1 MTTIVESRQVR
12 RARERAEAKAKA
24 KAQTTKAKPS
34 LKLDLNSINSINE
47 QIVTDLQDPKF
58 GYKLIYQFETDDGY
72 VRDGK
77 FSVYAPDYRR
87 SMEKRAD
94 ILLRTFG
101 GYEATVFQ
109 IVKSQ
114 EKAGE
119 INPFTGSKTYDA
131 FDGGMYDLCIGVWEP
146 KYGDNESYIGSDK
159 ISLPVAKYALF
170 PMLAHDRGGDKQ
182 ERMFSPAYGDAEP
195 LNNLHSMIAR
205 ANFSTKFTSP
215 FNTARISNVDH
226 ILQNLWGHSDSD
238 AARYNW
244 LFAYYATYRMY
255 RATLGGGNGSIDVK
269 VTAGNRDDVVK
280 GALNLHRVMD

>member
-1 MTTIVESRQVR
+1 MTTTTESRQVR

-24 KAQTTKAKPS
+24 RAHIAEAKPS
-34 LKLDLNSINSINE
+34 LNLDLNVINLINE

-87 SMEKRAD
+87 SMEKRAN

-101 GYEATVFQ
+101 GYESTVFNT
-109 IVKSQ
+109 IKYYEQ
-114 EKAGE
+114 EGE
-119 INPFTGSKTYDA
+119 MNPFTGVKTYDA
-131 FDGGMYDLCIGVWEP
+131 FNGGAYDLCIGVWET
-146 KYGDNESYIGSDK
+146 KYGDDRSYVGSDE

-182 ERMFSPAYGDAEP
+182 ERMFNPAYGDEVP

-215 FNTARISNVDH
+215 FNTRRVANVDNT
-226 ILQNLWGHSDSD
+226 LQNLWGNSDSD

-244 LFAYYATYRMY
+244 LFTYYATVRMY
-255 RATLGGGNGSIDVK
+255 RATLGGGNGFSDVK

-280 GALNLHRVMD
+280 GALNLHKVMD

>member
-24 KAQTTKAKPS
+24 RAHITEAKPS
-34 LKLDLNSINSINE
+34 LNLDLNSINSINE

-72 VRDGK
+72 IRDGK

-109 IVKSQ
+109 TVKAQ

-119 INPFTGSKTYDA
+119 INPYTGHKTYDA
-131 FDGGMYDLCIGVWEP
+131 FDGGMYDLCIGVWETKDGETP
-146 KYGDNESYIGSDK
+146 FVGSDE

-182 ERMFSPAYGDAEP
+182 ERMFNPCYGDAEP

-205 ANFSTKFTSP
+205 ANFSTRYTSP
-215 FNTARISNVDH
+215 FNTARISNVDV
-226 ILQNLWGHSDSD
+226 ILKNLWGRSDSD

-244 LFAYYATYRMY
+244 LFVYYATYRMY

-269 VTAGNRDDVVK
+269 VTAGNRDDVIK